1 MNRIINYIK
10 SIFLFIIIFVLY
22 LLLISIV
29 SYFEVLSF
37 KTIGI
42 INYIVILLLFFILGY
57 KSANLEGRKGYLNGF
72 LVSLILISVFL
83 IITLISDKIDLSKVI
98 YFLTLITS
106 SVTGGIIGVRK
117 KS

>member
-1 MNRIINYIK
+1 MNKVINYLK
-10 SIFLFIIIFVLY
+10 SISLFVIIFIIY
-22 LLLISIV
+22 LILISIFT
-29 SYFEVLSF
+29 YFEILPF

-42 INYIVILLLFFILGY
+42 INYIAILLLFFILGY

-72 LVSLILISVFL
+72 LISLILITVFL
-83 IITLISDKIDLSKVI
+83 IITLIIDKIDLSKLI

-117 KS
+117 K